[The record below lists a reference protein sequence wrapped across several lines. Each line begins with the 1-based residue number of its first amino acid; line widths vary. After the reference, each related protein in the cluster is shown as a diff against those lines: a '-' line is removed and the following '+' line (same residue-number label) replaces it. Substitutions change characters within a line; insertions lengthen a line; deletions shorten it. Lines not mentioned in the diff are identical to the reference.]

1 MIARAAE
8 NYAEAANRKGGLDA
22 LKRDNK
28 GVWQFGEDL
37 KALFE
42 SHTTF
47 TKAEKEAHERREGLF
62 AALEQKRREGTL
74 SKDVPSK

>member
-22 LKRDNK
+22 LRRDNH
-28 GVWQFGEDL
+28 GVWKFGQDL

-42 SHTTF
+42 HHTTF
-47 TKAEKEAHERREGLF
+47 AKAEQEAHERRESLF

-74 SKDVPSK
+74 AKDAPSE